1 MNHSALRPWRWLS
14 SAAHAGASR
23 AQRARAPR
31 RPLLVIALLV
41 ALPHSAAAQI
51 PAAEYAARR
60 DRLAARLAD
69 GVLLVMGAPEPT
81 QDYLPFHQTASMRY
95 LTGIEEAGAALVM
108 VKRGDTVRPMLFV
121 QSRDPRTETW
131 SGIRMGAEG
140 AQRLTGVP
148 AQSISR
154 LAPVLDSLLGR
165 GGVLQVAGDFSLQ
178 GDPELP
184 ASFEQQYL
192 TRLRERHP
200 EVTVRDVTSQ
210 VRQMRATKSD
220 AELELIRKAVLITV
234 EAHKDAM
241 RLIEPGMNEFEVQ
254 ALIEYTF
261 RRYGAERPAFASIV
275 GSGPNSTVLH
285 YNRNDRFMRAG
296 DVVVMDIG
304 ASYAGYA
311 ADVTR
316 TVPVSGTFS
325 PEQREIYRVVRDAQ
339 AAAERAAQ
347 PGATWAVVN
356 QAATEALAEGLA
368 RIGLIESPT
377 ATYDCGRRQ
386 CPQLGLFYFHGL
398 GHGIGLHVHDPE
410 QAHGD
415 TPGGIRRGSAFSIE
429 PGIYVRANVLDLV
442 PDTPGNR
449 QLITKLRPLVTR
461 FANIGVR
468 IEDDYIVG
476 ERGIEWISRAPREI
490 EEIEALMREPY
501 RGPHERKSEMV
512 EWYRGGRPPR

>member
-1 MNHSALRPWRWLS
+1 MIHT
-14 SAAHAGASR
+14 AHRLLLLAG
-23 AQRARAPR
+23 
-31 RPLLVIALLV
+31 LLAMPPV
-41 ALPHSAAAQI
+41 AAAQI

-60 DRLAARLAD
+60 EQLAARLAD

-81 QDYLPFHQTASMRY
+81 QDYLPFHQTPALRY

-108 VKRGDTVRPMLFV
+108 VKRGETVRSMVFV
-121 QSRDPRTETW
+121 QPRDPRTETW

-148 AQSISR
+148 AQPSSR
-154 LAPVLDSLLGR
+154 LAPVLDSLLGS
-165 GGVLQVAGDFSLQ
+165 GGVLQVAGDFSLRGEPQ
-178 GDPELP
+178 PP
-184 ASFEQQYL
+184 VSFEQQYV

-200 EVTVRDVTSQ
+200 EVTIRDVTPQ
-210 VRQMRATKSD
+210 LRRMRSTKSD
-220 AELELIRKAVLITV
+220 AELELIRRAVLITV
-234 EAHKDAM
+234 EAHKDVM
-241 RLIEPGMNEFEVQ
+241 RLLEPGMNEFEAQ

-285 YNRNDRFMRAG
+285 YNSNDRFMRAG
-296 DVVVMDIG
+296 EVVVMDIG
-304 ASYAGYA
+304 ASYEGYA

-347 PGATWAVVN
+347 PGATWAAVN
-356 QAATEALAEGLA
+356 QAATRALAEGLA

-377 ATYDCGRRQ
+377 ATYDCEGQQ

-398 GHGIGLHVHDPE
+398 GHGIGLDVHDPE
-410 QAHGD
+410 QAQSD
-415 TPGGIRRGSAFSIE
+415 AQGGIRRGSAFTIE

-442 PDTPGNR
+442 PDTPRNR
-449 QLITKLRPLVTR
+449 QLITKLRPLVAR

-468 IEDDYIVG
+468 IEDDYIVT
-476 ERGIEWISRAPREI
+476 ERGVEWISRAPREI
-490 EEIEALMREPY
+490 EEIEATMREPY
-501 RGPHERKSEMV
+501 RGPHERKAEMV
-512 EWYRGGRPPR
+512 EWYRSGRPPR